1 MVMLT
6 GTFLFVQKQAIE
18 AEARP
23 SEELI
28 TIEPVSGLPILPHW
42 LSQPYIRPAQAL
54 LGKAQTTKA
63 KQQVVNQTADADPEV
78 QVVPAA
84 SATVTTTLNAS
95 TDESEANTATMT
107 KRTYSERTP
116 EATVIELPKR
126 IKITSESNILT
137 N

>member
-23 SEELI
+23 REELV

-63 KQQVVNQTADADPEV
+63 KQLVANQSTDADSEA
-78 QVVPAA
+78 QDEPAA
-84 SATVTTTLNAS
+84 SATMTATLNGS
-95 TDESEANTATMT
+95 TDESEASTTTIT